1 MEKVSINA
9 EAKGFNND
17 RATVIIRTHY
27 QEFEPNQAT
36 STYHAYDYSNPQAA
50 SAFQHTMR
58 INPSARKPINIGD
71 LEWGKVLLVL
81 SNDPIRTNA
90 QIAKELQKA
99 QEQNII
105 SLTNADG
112 IEVARIRPR
121 HACVVEFPFPVFA
134 QSSVSTAL
142 LSVTAYPILDQ

>member
-17 RATVIIRTHY
+17 RATLIIRTHY

-36 STYHAYDYSNPQAA
+36 STYHAYDYSNPQSA
-50 SAFQHTMR
+50 SPHQATMR
-58 INPSARKPINIGD
+58 INPSTRKPINIGE
-71 LEWGKVLLVL
+71 LEWGKTILIL
-81 SNDPIRTNA
+81 SNEPIRTNA
-90 QIAKELQKA
+90 QIAKELQKI

-112 IEVARIRPR
+112 LEVARLRPR
-121 HACVVEFPFPVFA
+121 HACVIEFPFPVFA
-134 QSSVSTAL
+134 HASVSTAL
-142 LSVTAYPILDQ
+142 LSVTAYPILD